1 MNHGVAPCGLIK
13 LRCSSCVLK
22 KSHHRCMAVTWQ
34 HHLTDEKEVGL
45 GDAGL
50 VADQF
55 ASHRPKRMVYL
66 WKISIYHRYTI
77 DIPKKSPINGWVKKG
92 ANRHRKPCSNAKN
105 GGFALKC
112 SLQPIHGSHANQV
125 PDEPIMI
132 SG

>member
-1 MNHGVAPCGLIK
+1 MAMLVITRWYMGFTWDLMGYLTTINGDFSWFNMVQQWVNYRMNHGVAPCGLIK

-34 HHLTDEKEVGL
+34 HHLTDEKELGL
-45 GDAGL
+45 G
-50 VADQF
+50 
-55 ASHRPKRMVYL
+55 
-66 WKISIYHRYTI
+66 
-77 DIPKKSPINGWVKKG
+77 
-92 ANRHRKPCSNAKN
+92 NAPMLH

>member
-1 MNHGVAPCGLIK
+1 MVQQWVNYRMNHGVAPCGLIK

-77 DIPKKSPINGWVKKG
+77 DIP
-92 ANRHRKPCSNAKN
+92 
-105 GGFALKC
+105 
-112 SLQPIHGSHANQV
+112 
-125 PDEPIMI
+125 
-132 SG
+132 